1 MANYVHSTA
10 SQNMV
15 YPIYAEGRQ
24 NQAAVLKR
32 ITIRGRA
39 NVADAATL
47 ITPTGAVTEVSDADL
62 ALLKRSAAFQRHV
75 AKGFMKVLVGES
87 ELNTT
92 DMVPRDGSAQIQ
104 DAEYADGTDPRA
116 ALAGQTGNCRASCG
130 RGDRIRGKKGI
141 AFVDE

>member
-15 YPIYAEGRQ
+15 YPIYAEGKQ
-24 NQAAVLKR
+24 NQAQVLKK

-39 NVADAATL
+39 NVADSATL
-47 ITPTGAVTEVSDADL
+47 ITPRGAVTEVSDEDL

-75 AKGFMKVLVGES
+75 AHGFMKVLGES

-92 DMVPRDGSAQIQ
+92 DMKKRDGSAQIQ
-104 DAEYADGTDPRA
+104 DEEYAEGTDERLQGQAGLGDCRA
-116 ALAGQTGNCRASCG
+116 ACG
-130 RGDRIRGKKGI
+130 RGDRIRGKKGVN
-141 AFVDE
+141 FVDE

>member
-15 YPIYAEGRQ
+15 YPIYAEGKQ
-24 NQAAVLKR
+24 NQAQVLKK

-39 NVADAATL
+39 NVADSATL
-47 ITPTGAVTEVSDADL
+47 ITPRGAVTEVSDEDL

-75 AKGFMKVLVGES
+75 AHGFMKVLVGES

-92 DMVPRDGSAQIQ
+92 DMKKRDGSAQIQ
-104 DAEYADGTDPRA
+104 DEEYAAGTEERLQGQAGLGDCRA
-116 ALAGQTGNCRASCG
+116 ACG
-130 RGDRIRGKKGI
+130 RGDRIRGHKGVN
-141 AFVDE
+141 FVDE